1 MVSAATCACCAVVRL
16 SSVALLLASSLFSEV
31 FCAASC
37 ARICAMPCSVRCRCS
52 LTDAS
57 VWAAVRNWVASSLC
71 VPATSRT
78 SDAWESALGRI
89 ARAEQAEDRGLV
101 GVLVHR
107 DRHRGELGAGGV
119 VARLRVGRL
128 LLHLGEPG
136 LRRAVLLVVGVVL
149 LADLVHLGLQAVY
162 LRLNLADGRRG
173 GGPGPGGA
181 GVDGEAG
188 RGGDGDREDGAAP
201 DLGCAGKVLGR
212 KALSHDAV
220 TLRSPCLAD
229 KPEAGDHGSE
239 GNGRISTGSRKPH
252 EMITDSSRE
261 CGAVSDVV
269 VVYGRRAS
277 TIS

>member
-1 MVSAATCACCAVVRL
+1 MDLRDALLGALPLRADGLERLGGGEELGRLLVVRARHL
-16 SSVALLLASSLFSEV
+16 EDERRLGERALRV
-31 FCAASC
+31 
-37 ARICAMPCSVRCRCS
+37 
-52 LTDAS
+52 
-57 VWAAVRNWVASSLC
+57 
-71 VPATSRT
+71 
-78 SDAWESALGRI
+78 

-101 GVLVHR
+101 GVLVDR

-128 LLHLGEPG
+128 LLHPGERG
-136 LRRAVLLVVGVVL
+136 LRRGVRLAVGVVL

-173 GGPGPGGA
+173 GGPGPGRA

-188 RGGDGDREDGAAP
+188 GGGDGDCEDGAAP
-201 DLGCAGKVLGR
+201 DLGCAGKVLGH

-220 TLRSPCLAD
+220 TLRSPCPAD

-252 EMITDSSRE
+252 EMITIRRG

-269 VVYGRRAS
+269 TVRPCQDQLTDGADVRPGLAFATR
-277 TIS
+277 